1 MPAPVSSSAQ
11 LGHLAA
17 LGTAVCWAFS
27 ALAFAAAGRRIGILA
42 LNLIRL
48 VIAFFLLSVAAWALR
63 GSPLPLDASPHA
75 WGWLGVSG
83 LVGFVFGDLCLFQA
97 YRLIGPRLSSLLL
110 SLAPPLTALIG
121 WLALGETLTGRD
133 ALGMALTVSGIAW
146 AVGERH
152 PQAAPMVPAAGSAE
166 AAEPPA
172 RRPLAGVA
180 LGLGGAL
187 GQAGGLVLSK
197 LGMGGYDPVAATQ
210 VRAVAGI
217 AGYLLLL
224 LVCRRWASVGAAL
237 RDRPALGNACAG
249 AFFGPFLGVSLS
261 LYAIRHTVA
270 GVAASIM
277 ALQPVLVIPLV
288 MLLHRER
295 VGAGG
300 IAGALVAVAGV
311 ALLFH

>member
-1 MPAPVSSSAQ
+1 VSAPVSSPAQ

-48 VIAFFLLSVAAWALR
+48 VIAFFLLSAAAWALR
-63 GSPLPLDASPHA
+63 GVALPLDASPHA

-97 YRLIGPRLSSLLL
+97 YRLIGPRLSSLLM

-152 PQAAPMVPAAGSAE
+152 PPTASPAPGSQ
-166 AAEPPA
+166 AAEPPV

-295 VGAGG
+295 VGVGG